1 MKYILCLFM
10 LVMSPLFAA
19 TTDSI
24 NQKPSLDFRSVN
36 VAQVIGLVYM
46 EAIKVPYV
54 LSPEILRDERM
65 VSFRF
70 DAANGDMRVFW
81 KGFLDSLGYSIVQ
94 RSGVDFIG
102 PKKVDQV
109 EVDDELFVYRP
120 MHRPVS
126 YFVDLLQAGFKPGA
140 FGIQRSVRPTSP
152 SEKVP
157 TDAPAGSAAASV
169 NVEADVLFFH
179 GTKQDIARV
188 KAVLP
193 LVDTAVGE
201 VVVKAI
207 VYEVTTGRSKESA
220 FSLALSILGGRL
232 GVSIGG
238 AENLANALTIRSRS
252 IEAVLSAFEGDT
264 RFKAVS
270 TPTIR
275 VKSGQRAQ
283 LMVGQDVP
291 TLSSVSYAQ
300 GSNVAVQA
308 VEYRSSGVILN
319 LAPTVREA
327 GIDIVVDQQISDFA
341 RTESGVNNSPTL
353 TKRSLSTTV
362 SMLDGEL
369 VVLGGLT
376 KDRNQG
382 SNGGQSFLPKFM
394 RSSSST
400 DSRTE
405 VLLML
410 QVSRL

>member
-1 MKYILCLFM
+1 MKYLFWLLM
-10 LVMSPLFAA
+10 FIAVPCFSSA
-19 TTDSI
+19 TDISK
-24 NQKPSLDFRSVN
+24 QKPALDFRSVN
-36 VAQVIGLVYM
+36 VAEVIGLVYM

-54 LSPEILRDERM
+54 LAPEILRDERM

-70 DAANGDMRVFW
+70 DAAQGDMRVFW
-81 KGFLDSLGYSIVQ
+81 NGFLESLGYSVVQ

-102 PKKVDQV
+102 PKKEQVV
-109 EVDDELFVYRP
+109 EVEDELFVYRP

-126 YFVDLLQAGFKPGA
+126 YFVDLLQSGFKPGS
-140 FGIQRSVRPTSP
+140 FGIQRSVSP
-152 SEKVP
+152 STAGEKVP
-157 TDAPAGSAAASV
+157 SDAPLGSAAATV
-169 NVEADVLFFH
+169 NVDADVLLFH
-179 GTKQDIARV
+179 GTKQDVARI

-238 AENLANALTIRSRS
+238 AETLANALTIRSRS

-291 TLSSVSYAQ
+291 TLGSVSYSQ
-300 GSNVAVQA
+300 GSNAAVQS

-327 GIDIVVDQQISDFA
+327 GIDVVVDQQISDFA

-376 KDRNQG
+376 QDRNQG
-382 SNGGQSFLPKFM
+382 SDGGQSFLPKFM
-394 RSSSST
+394 RSSSSS